1 MNDSIYITCSMIVLF
16 ERFSG
21 YNPHPAT
28 VLFARGIN
36 YRIYMG

>member
-1 MNDSIYITCSMIVLF
+1 MNDSIYITCSIF

>member
-1 MNDSIYITCSMIVLF
+1 MTAFILLVQGLYFF